1 MEDTEKVIVGAPTSD
16 GASVKTE
23 GSKKKS
29 PKTKDKIATIRETF
43 AFGFE
48 TGRKAQISFLLGT
61 IFGILNGLVR
71 ILSLVFSFRRNF
83 L

>member
-1 MEDTEKVIVGAPTSD
+1 MEDTEKLIVGAPTSD
-16 GASVKTE
+16 GASVKTG

-29 PKTKDKIATIRETF
+29 PKTKDKIATIRDTF
-43 AFGFE
+43 SFGFE
-48 TGRKAQISFLLGT
+48 TGSKAQISFLLGT

-71 ILSLVFSFRRNF
+71 ILSLVLSFRRNF